1 MNKLLVQLLK
11 SWARGIGA
19 KKLRKM
25 ATHPN
30 PDFQFK
36 APLIGE
42 YDIFVTE
49 PDTSKPHPRARKATA
64 VTVQGERFWVWA
76 VRVK

>member
-1 MNKLLVQLLK
+1 
-11 SWARGIGA
+11 
-19 KKLRKM
+19 M
-25 ATHPN
+25 ANDPN

-42 YDIFVTE
+42 YDIFVTDPE
-49 PDTSKPHPRARKATA
+49 ATKPHPKARKATA